1 MPTSKPKTAPSDRP
15 ARSRARAIPETPA
28 PAGPK
33 PPARQRILAAARE
46 LLLGSDGFT
55 DFNIDAVA
63 RKAGVTRMTVYYQF
77 GTKRGLL
84 EAVFD
89 ELAAHGELAERLPAA
104 FQQAD
109 PEAALD
115 AFVDAFTHF
124 WASDRTVIKRIRSLA
139 VLDPE
144 LEQAHTARDEWRLG
158 GAKVILGR
166 LASSAAQ
173 ITPAQVD
180 EKAMILQAVTSFE
193 MYDNLA
199 ARGLPHEKI
208 LSSLQALA
216 RAVVGLEPRIPSAHR
231 RRRASAV
238 QQRRG

>member
-1 MPTSKPKTAPSDRP
+1 MPTSKPKTAPPDRP
-15 ARSRARAIPETPA
+15 GRSRARAVPETPA
-28 PAGPK
+28 PARSK
-33 PPARQRILAAARE
+33 APARQRILAAARE

-77 GTKRGLL
+77 GNKGGLL

-89 ELAAHGELAERLPAA
+89 ELATRGELAERLPGA

-115 AFVDAFTHF
+115 AFVAAFAHF
-124 WASDRTVIKRIRSLA
+124 WASDRTVIKRVRSLA

-166 LASSAAQ
+166 LASSVVR

-199 ARGLPHEKI
+199 ARGLSHGKI

-216 RAVVGLEPRIPSAHR
+216 RAVVGLEPRISSANR
-231 RRRASAV
+231 RPRAG

>member
-1 MPTSKPKTAPSDRP
+1 MASPKSNVPLARP
-15 ARSRARAIPETPA
+15 APRRPRVDRA
-28 PAGPK
+28 PARPEGS
-33 PPARQRILAAARE
+33 ARQRILVAARE
-46 LLLGSDGFT
+46 VLLGSDGFT

-89 ELAAHGELAERLPAA
+89 EIAARGELGERLPAA
-104 FQQAD
+104 FQQTD
-109 PEAALD
+109 PQVALD
-115 AFVDAFTHF
+115 AFVAAFAHF
-124 WASDRTVIKRIRSLA
+124 WASDRTVIKRVRSLA

-158 GAKVILGR
+158 GAKTILGR
-166 LASSAAQ
+166 LASSLVRL
-173 ITPAQVD
+173 TPAQLE
-180 EKAMILQAVTSFE
+180 EKAVLLQAVTSFE

-199 ARGLPHEKI
+199 ARGLPHDKI

-216 RAVVGLEPRIPSAHR
+216 RAGVGLDPRISPANR
-231 RRRASAV
+231 RRRAG
-238 QQRRG
+238 QQPRG

>member
-1 MPTSKPKTAPSDRP
+1 MPTSKANAAPPDRP
-15 ARSRARAIPETPA
+15 ARSRARPVPETPA
-28 PAGPK
+28 SAGPK
-33 PPARQRILAAARE
+33 APARQRILAAARE

-55 DFNIDAVA
+55 DLNIDAVA

-77 GTKRGLL
+77 GNKRGLL

-89 ELAAHGELAERLPAA
+89 ELAARGELAERLPGA

-115 AFVDAFTHF
+115 AFVAAFAHF
-124 WASDRTVIKRIRSLA
+124 WASDRTVIKRVRSLA
-139 VLDPE
+139 VLDRE

-166 LASSAAQ
+166 FATSASR
-173 ITPAQVD
+173 INPAQVD
-180 EKAMILQAVTSFE
+180 EKAAILQAVTSFE

-216 RAVVGLEPRIPSAHR
+216 RAVVGLEPRIPLAHR
-231 RRRASAV
+231 RRRVSAV

>member
-1 MPTSKPKTAPSDRP
+1 MPTSKPKAAAPNRPAQRRARTVPETPPP
-15 ARSRARAIPETPA
+15 ARSKA
-28 PAGPK
+28 
-33 PPARQRILAAARE
+33 PARQRILAAARE
-46 LLLGSDGFT
+46 LLLGNDGFT

-77 GTKRGLL
+77 GNKRGLL

-89 ELAAHGELAERLPAA
+89 ELATRGELAERLPGA

-115 AFVDAFTHF
+115 AFVDAFAYF
-124 WASDRTVIKRIRSLA
+124 WASDRTVIKRVRSLA

-158 GAKVILGR
+158 GAKVIMGR
-166 LASSAAQ
+166 LASSAVR

-193 MYDNLA
+193 MYENLG
-199 ARGLPHEKI
+199 ARGLSDSKI
-208 LSSLQALA
+208 LTSLQALA
-216 RAVVGLEPRIPSAHR
+216 RAVVGLEPRTS
-231 RRRASAV
+231 
-238 QQRRG
+238 

>member
-1 MPTSKPKTAPSDRP
+1 MPTPKPKTAPSNRP
-15 ARSRARAIPETPA
+15 ARSRARAVPKTPA
-28 PAGPK
+28 GSK

-55 DFNIDAVA
+55 DFSIDAVA

-77 GTKRGLL
+77 GNKRGLL

-89 ELAAHGELAERLPAA
+89 ELAARGELAQRLPAA

-109 PEAALD
+109 LEAGLD
-115 AFVDAFTHF
+115 AFVAAFAHF
-124 WASDRTVIKRIRSLA
+124 WASDRTVIKRVRSLA

-158 GAKVILGR
+158 GAKVILSR

-199 ARGLPHEKI
+199 ARGLSHQKI

-216 RAVVGLEPRIPSAHR
+216 RAVVGLEPRISSPNR
-231 RRRASAV
+231 RRPAGAG